1 MIVTILL
8 LFGFI
13 YLLLDEFTFVKTKVS
28 KSVSSHKFSDKSDI
42 ENKLESFISKKIRL
56 PPEKENDLNI
66 TLDMLDIS
74 KTASEHFAETISK
87 SIIFSLI
94 FILLGLILQQSLV
107 SVLGIVLGIF
117 YYYQTYKKLSKQRE
131 QVLVSIEKELP
142 KLCSVIS
149 SKLTHTSNVEIILR
163 SYYPISTNV
172 MKRQLDITLAD
183 ISSSN
188 VSSALTRFSN
198 RIHSPKLSDVTRGLI
213 SVSNGNDGRVF
224 FQSKAI
230 EFRNTY
236 KNIIKLEVQKRPS
249 KLFPMQFFIVI
260 FFMSI
265 LLYPVF
271 IYIIQT
277 QNSIIN

>member
-1 MIVTILL
+1 MIVIILL
-8 LFGFI
+8 LVGFI
-13 YLLLDEFTFVKTKVS
+13 YLILDEFTFVKSKVS
-28 KSVSSHKFSDKSDI
+28 KSVSANKFSDKSDI
-42 ENKLESFISKKIRL
+42 ENKLESFISKKITIS
-56 PPEKENDLNI
+56 PEKEKELNI
-66 TLDMLDIS
+66 TLDMLNIS
-74 KTASEHFAETISK
+74 KTAKEHFSQTLCK
-87 SIIFSLI
+87 SIIYCLI
-94 FILLGLILQQSLV
+94 FSVLGLLLQHSLV
-107 SVLGIVLGIF
+107 FLLGIVLGIF
-117 YYYQTYKKLSKQRE
+117 YYSQTYKKLNMQRD

-149 SKLTHTSNVEIILR
+149 SKLTHTSNVEVILKA
-163 SYYPISTNV
+163 YYPISTDV

-188 VSSALTRFSN
+188 VSSALTRFAN

-224 FQSKAI
+224 FESKAI

-249 KLFPMQFFIVI
+249 KILPMQFFIAL
-260 FFMSI
+260 FFMGI
-265 LLYPVF
+265 LVYP
-271 IYIIQT
+271 IYIYFTQV